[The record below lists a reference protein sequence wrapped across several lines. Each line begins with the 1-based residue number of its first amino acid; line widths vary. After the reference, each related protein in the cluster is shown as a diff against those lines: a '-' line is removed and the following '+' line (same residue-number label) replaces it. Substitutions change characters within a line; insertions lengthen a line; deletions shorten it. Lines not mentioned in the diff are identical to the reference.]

1 MATGPIR
8 VGVRE
13 FREDLAG
20 YLASPVP
27 VAITRH
33 GQTLGYYIPVR
44 RKLDE
49 GNLAALKRAA
59 EELQTLMAEY
69 GVTEEEVVSAFRAR
83 RAESQSARS
92 RR

>member
-1 MATGPIR
+1 MAAGPIQ

-13 FREDLAG
+13 FRDDLAE

-44 RKLDE
+44 RQLDE
-49 GNLAALKRAA
+49 ENLAALQRAA
-59 EELQTLMAEY
+59 DELQALMAEY
-69 GVTEEEVVSAFRAR
+69 GVTEEEVISEFRAR
-83 RAESQSARS
+83 RAKG
-92 RR
+92 

>member
-1 MATGPIR
+1 MAAEPIQ

-13 FREDLAG
+13 FREDLAE

-49 GNLAALKRAA
+49 ESLAALKRAA
-59 EELQTLMAEY
+59 EELQALMAEY
-69 GVTEEEVVSAFRAR
+69 GVTEDEVISDFQAQRAKG
-83 RAESQSARS
+83 
-92 RR
+92 